1 MLSCLARVK
10 MRNTLLGR
18 ERFSESIKEPTK
30 RLPQH
35 IDDHHLCLEGPAG
48 GATRA
53 RGEMALLLRK
63 LLNGGHGHTQTRP
76 PLTFNLPPK
85 TLWGSILN
93 CQIIS

>member
-10 MRNTLLGR
+10 MRNNLLGR

-48 GATRA
+48 GATIE
-53 RGEMALLLRK
+53 RGRDGAAA
-63 LLNGGHGHTQTRP
+63 T
-76 PLTFNLPPK
+76 
-85 TLWGSILN
+85 S
-93 CQIIS
+93 